1 MPLYINTVRTY
12 EKINLILGTQL
23 ANINVKN
30 QVLNGLFDF
39 SSENLELLRRT
50 TFLKPF
56 IKTMIR
62 DSLLDQIKLENKLDD
77 DLVEKFFKNRNIY
90 DDQNKKNYLTKNLM
104 DEKDLMRI
112 SSTQYKRNLFS
123 SKLFEEKTEEF
134 FKKRKED
141 FDQYIYSLIQVKDQ
155 NLAQELYLKL
165 ESNESD
171 FSILAKEYSLGPEKY
186 RNGIEGPILLSN
198 INSKIK
204 DILKSTDKGLVC
216 EPFNINDTWLVIR
229 LEEIIYAEFNETMK
243 KILSNEL
250 FELFLEKLTREIIEE
265 IREKYFPEKF
275 KYP

>member
-1 MPLYINTVRTY
+1 M
-12 EKINLILGTQL
+12 QL

-30 QVLNGLFDF
+30 QILNGLFEF
-39 SSENLELLRRT
+39 SNENLELLRKT
-50 TFLKPF
+50 TFLKPL

-62 DSLLDQIKLENKLDD
+62 DSLLDQVKLENKLDD
-77 DLVEKFFKNRNIY
+77 DLAENFFKKRNIY

-104 DEKDLMRI
+104 DEEDLIRI

-123 SKLFEEKTEEF
+123 SKLFEEKTDEF

-141 FDQYIYSLIQVKDQ
+141 LDQYIYSFIQVKDQ

-165 ESNESD
+165 ESNESE
-171 FSILAKEYSLGPEKY
+171 FSILAREYSLGPEKY
-186 RNGIEGPILLSN
+186 RKGIEGPTLGSN
-198 INSKIK
+198 INPKIK

-216 EPFNINDTWLVIR
+216 EPFKINDLWLVIR
-229 LEEIIYAEFNETMK
+229 LEEIIYAELNETMK

-265 IREKYFPEKF
+265 IKVKYFPEKF

>member
-1 MPLYINTVRTY
+1 M
-12 EKINLILGTQL
+12 
-23 ANINVKN
+23 ANKNVKN
-30 QVLNGLFDF
+30 QILNELFDF
-39 SSENLELLRRT
+39 SNENLELLRRT
-50 TFLKPF
+50 TFLKPL

-165 ESNESD
+165 ESNESE
-171 FSILAKEYSLGPEKY
+171 FSTLAKNYSLGPEKY
-186 RNGIEGPILLSN
+186 SNGIVGPILLSN
-198 INSKIK
+198 INPKIK
-204 DILKSTDKGLVC
+204 EVLRATDKGLVC
-216 EPFNINDTWLVIR
+216 EPFNINDIWIVIR
-229 LEEIIYAEFNETMK
+229 LEEIIYAELNDAMK
-243 KILSNEL
+243 KNLSNEL

-265 IREKYFPEKF
+265 IRVKNFSEKF
-275 KYP
+275 KYT

>member
-1 MPLYINTVRTY
+1 M
-12 EKINLILGTQL
+12 

-30 QVLNGLFDF
+30 QILNGLFDF

-141 FDQYIYSLIQVKDQ
+141 FDK
-155 NLAQELYLKL
+155 
-165 ESNESD
+165 
-171 FSILAKEYSLGPEKY
+171 
-186 RNGIEGPILLSN
+186 
-198 INSKIK
+198 
-204 DILKSTDKGLVC
+204 
-216 EPFNINDTWLVIR
+216 
-229 LEEIIYAEFNETMK
+229 
-243 KILSNEL
+243 
-250 FELFLEKLTREIIEE
+250 
-265 IREKYFPEKF
+265 
-275 KYP
+275 

>member
-1 MPLYINTVRTY
+1 M
-12 EKINLILGTQL
+12 QL

-30 QVLNGLFDF
+30 QILNGLFDF

-165 ESNESD
+165 ESDESE
-171 FSILAKEYSLGPEKY
+171 FSILSKEYSLGPEKY
-186 RNGIEGPILLSN
+186 RNGIEGPISLSN
-198 INSKIK
+198 INPKIK

-216 EPFNINDTWLVIR
+216 EPLNINDTWLVIR
-229 LEEIIYAEFNETMK
+229 LEEVIYAEFNETMK

>member
-1 MPLYINTVRTY
+1 M
-12 EKINLILGTQL
+12 QL

-30 QVLNGLFDF
+30 QILNGLFDF

-134 FKKRKED
+134 FKKR
-141 FDQYIYSLIQVKDQ
+141 
-155 NLAQELYLKL
+155 
-165 ESNESD
+165 
-171 FSILAKEYSLGPEKY
+171 
-186 RNGIEGPILLSN
+186 
-198 INSKIK
+198 
-204 DILKSTDKGLVC
+204 T
-216 EPFNINDTWLVIR
+216 PF
-229 LEEIIYAEFNETMK
+229 
-243 KILSNEL
+243 
-250 FELFLEKLTREIIEE
+250 
-265 IREKYFPEKF
+265 FP
-275 KYP
+275 Y

>member
-1 MPLYINTVRTY
+1 M
-12 EKINLILGTQL
+12 

-30 QVLNGLFDF
+30 QILNGLFDF

-134 FKKRKED
+134 FKKRKEEFVQD
-141 FDQYIYSLIQVKDQ
+141 IYSLV
-155 NLAQELYLKL
+155 
-165 ESNESD
+165 
-171 FSILAKEYSLGPEKY
+171 
-186 RNGIEGPILLSN
+186 R
-198 INSKIK
+198 
-204 DILKSTDKGLVC
+204 
-216 EPFNINDTWLVIR
+216 
-229 LEEIIYAEFNETMK
+229 
-243 KILSNEL
+243 
-250 FELFLEKLTREIIEE
+250 
-265 IREKYFPEKF
+265 
-275 KYP
+275 

>member
-1 MPLYINTVRTY
+1 M
-12 EKINLILGTQL
+12 

-30 QVLNGLFDF
+30 QILNGLFDF

-90 DDQNKKNYLTKNLM
+90 GDQNKKNYLTKNLM
-104 DEKDLMRI
+104 DETDLMRI

-141 FDQYIYSLIQVKDQ
+141 LDQYIYSLIQVKDQ

-165 ESNESD
+165 ESNESE

-198 INSKIK
+198 INPKIK
-204 DILKSTDKGLVC
+204 DILKATDKGLVC

-229 LEEIIYAEFNETMK
+229 LQEAIYAEFNETMK

-250 FELFLEKLTREIIEE
+250 LELFLEKLTREIIEE
-265 IREKYFPEKF
+265 IREKSFSEKF
-275 KYP
+275 KY

>member
-1 MPLYINTVRTY
+1 M
-12 EKINLILGTQL
+12 QL

-30 QVLNGLFDF
+30 QILNSLFNF
-39 SSENLELLRRT
+39 SNENLELLRRT
-50 TFLKPF
+50 TFLKPL

-62 DSLLDQIKLENKLDD
+62 DSLLDQIKLENKLNN
-77 DLVEKFFKNRNIY
+77 DLAEKFFKNRNIY
-90 DDQNKKNYLTKNLM
+90 DDQNKNNYFTKNLL
-104 DEKDLMRI
+104 DEEDIMRI

-123 SKLFEEKTEEF
+123 SKLFEDKTEEF

-141 FDQYIYSLIQVKDQ
+141 LDQYIYSLIQVKDQ

-165 ESNESD
+165 ESNESE

-186 RNGIEGPILLSN
+186 RNGIEGPILGSN
-198 INSKIK
+198 INPKMK

-216 EPFNINDTWLVIR
+216 EPFNINDKWLVIR
-229 LEEIIYAEFNETMK
+229 LEEIIHAELNETMK
-243 KILSNEL
+243 GNLSNEL

-265 IREKYFPEKF
+265 IKVKYFPDKF